1 MATEAVRRV
10 NEQRDQTGLT
20 YARKAMIRCGLSLD
34 ITGEWHK
41 NNSIAIFKSSLKNIV
56 NISKVLLYRIWIR
69 MMTTPRCAIKPQ
81 QTTSAVFR
89 VIRRFILRNITTINI
104 NVKL

>member
-1 MATEAVRRV
+1 MAAKAVRRV
-10 NEQRDQTGLT
+10 NEQHDQTGLT

-34 ITGEWHK
+34 IIGEWHEK
-41 NNSIAIFKSSLKNIV
+41 QLNRDLQIILKNIV

-69 MMTTPRCAIKPQ
+69 MMTTPRSVIKPQ
-81 QTTSAVFR
+81 QTASAAFH

>member
-1 MATEAVRRV
+1 M
-10 NEQRDQTGLT
+10 
-20 YARKAMIRCGLSLD
+20 
-34 ITGEWHK
+34 K
-41 NNSIAIFKSSLKNIV
+41 NNSIVIFKSSLKNIV

-69 MMTTPRCAIKPQ
+69 MMTTPRCTIKPQ
-81 QTTSAVFR
+81 QIASAAFC

>member
-34 ITGEWHK
+34 IIGEWHEK
-41 NNSIAIFKSSLKNIV
+41 QFNRDLQIVIEKHRQHFKGLAV
-56 NISKVLLYRIWIR
+56 PDLDPHDDD
-69 MMTTPRCAIKPQ
+69 TP
-81 QTTSAVFR
+81 
-89 VIRRFILRNITTINI
+89 LHN
-104 NVKL
+104 